1 LTPYYEQ
8 DGITIY
14 HGDCRDVLPQ
24 LPKVG
29 HVLTDP
35 PYGIG
40 ASSHQGSVE
49 NGWRDYGRQDWDSA
63 RPSRDLVA
71 EVIAKAE
78 HAIVWGANYM
88 IDALPWEPKHKWLI
102 WDKGQSDFSLADAE
116 LAWCSWDGAIRR
128 LVYARALALK
138 DGKQHPTQKPVEI
151 MTWCLTSFPNFQH
164 ASGPVL
170 DPFMG
175 SGTTL
180 VAAKKLNW
188 SAIGIERE
196 ERYCEI
202 AAQRLS
208 QGALPMEF
216 SA

>member
-1 LTPYYEQ
+1 MRQYFAQ

-14 HGDCRDVLPQ
+14 HGDCREVLPS

-40 ASSHQGSVE
+40 ASSHQGSE
-49 NGWRDYGRQDWDSA
+49 KNGWRDYGREKWDA
-63 RPSRDLVA
+63 ERPEPELIAS
-71 EVIAKAE
+71 VIAHGQ
-78 HAIVWGANYM
+78 HAVIWGANYF
-88 IDALPWEPKHKWLI
+88 IDALPWQSKNKWLI

-128 LVYARALALK
+128 LAYARALALK
-138 DGKQHPTQKPVEI
+138 DGKQHPTQKPVEL
-151 MTWCLTSFPNFQH
+151 MVWCITNFPNFQH
-164 ASGPVL
+164 ASGPIL

-175 SGTTL
+175 VGTTL
-180 VAAKKLNW
+180 VAAKKLGW

-196 ERYCEI
+196 ERFCEI
-202 AAQRLS
+202 AALRLR